1 MKTCYNRV
9 IRVVSTPITKHIF
22 FGVFLQLSR
31 VPWSPNVRL
40 QDLVI
45 ISKAII
51 TVSYTHL
58 TLPTIYSV

>member
-1 MKTCYNRV
+1 MKPCYNRV
-9 IRVVSTPITKHIF
+9 IRVVCTPITKPRF
-22 FGVFLQLSR
+22 FGVFLQLRR

-51 TVSYTHL
+51 MLKV
-58 TLPTIYSV
+58 